1 MGKLEKKVT
10 LITGGGSGIGKAT
23 AKKFADEDAIVIVQ
37 DFDKESVEEVAGDLK
52 GQGHLAIGGDVSNE
66 EEMKHVFSEVADK
79 YASLD
84 VLVNNAGISGG
95 PEGLSSIT
103 HESFMR
109 MLEVHIGGTFI
120 CTQAALPL
128 MSEGGS
134 IVNLSS
140 IAGLAGWGPVHYAAA
155 KGAILGFT
163 RSSARELGGLG
174 IRINSV
180 APGVVET
187 PMTEELDDSLLSP
200 LVMMTPLGRIGQAD
214 EIASTILYLASDDSS
229 FVTGQWISPNGG
241 LITI

>member
-95 PEGLSSIT
+95 PEGFSSIT
-103 HESFMR
+103 YDSFMR

-140 IAGLAGWGPVHYAAA
+140 IAGLAGWGPVHYASA

>member
-37 DFDKESVEEVAGDLK
+37 DFDKESAEEVAGDLK

-66 EEMKHVFSEVADK
+66 EEMKHVFSEVEDK
-79 YASLD
+79 YESLD

-103 HESFMR
+103 YESFMR

-140 IAGLAGWGPVHYAAA
+140 IAGLAGWGPVHYASA

>member
-10 LITGGGSGIGKAT
+10 LITGAGSGIGKAT

-37 DFDKESVEEVAGDLK
+37 DFDKESAEEVAGDLK

-79 YASLD
+79 YSSLD
-84 VLVNNAGISGG
+84 VLVNNAGISGS

-103 HESFMR
+103 YESFMR

-140 IAGLAGWGPVHYAAA
+140 IAGLAGWGPVHYASA

>member
-1 MGKLEKKVT
+1 MIEKVDNENMYQSIWEFSDNILDAVELGERINLVNDYKTINKIIVA
-10 LITGGGSGIGKAT
+10 GMGGS
-23 AKKFADEDAIVIVQ
+23 
-37 DFDKESVEEVAGDLK
+37 
-52 GQGHLAIGGDVSNE
+52 AIGGDVSNE

-79 YASLD
+79 YSSLD

-103 HESFMR
+103 YESFMR

-155 KGAILGFT
+155 KGAIL
-163 RSSARELGGLG
+163 GLG

>member
-10 LITGGGSGIGKAT
+10 LITGAGSGIGKAT

-37 DFDKESVEEVAGDLK
+37 DFDKESAEEVAGDLK

-103 HESFMR
+103 YESSMR

-140 IAGLAGWGPVHYAAA
+140 IAGLAGWGPVHYASA